1 MGILTEKYSVLMSVY
16 AKEKP
21 EHLRAS
27 IDSILK
33 QTVSADDFVL
43 VCDGFLTPEL
53 EEVISELGGG
63 LNVVRLSE
71 NVGLAAALAAG
82 LLHCANDLVMRM
94 DSDDVAVPTR
104 AEKQLLAMENADLCG
119 GTAAEFERDI
129 ADSVSRRELPSGHD
143 EIVRFARRRNPFNH
157 PTVMF
162 RKSLVE
168 KAGGY
173 SGDFPLAEDYYLWVR
188 MISAGARC
196 ANVSDVLVYM
206 RVGDGLYKR
215 RSGRKYYKDMKKFY
229 RYLYKSGFSAYKDYF
244 ICTRAQLM
252 GSLFPK
258 LTRKLLR
265 K

>member
-1 MGILTEKYSVLMSVY
+1 MTEKYSVLMSVY

-21 EHLRAS
+21 EYLRAS

-33 QTVSADDFVL
+33 QTVHADDFVL
-43 VCDGFLTPEL
+43 VCDGPLTSGL
-53 EEVISELGGG
+53 EEVISEVGGG
-63 LNVVRLSE
+63 LNVVRLAE

-82 LLHCANDLVMRM
+82 LSHCANELVMRM
-94 DSDDVAVPTR
+94 DSDDIAVPER
-104 AEKQLLAMENADLCG
+104 AEKQLLVMGNADLCG
-119 GTAAEFERDI
+119 GTAAEFEKEI
-129 ADSVSRRELPSGHD
+129 ADSASKRELPSGHD
-143 EIVRFARRRNPFNH
+143 EIVRFAKRRNPFNH

-162 RKSLVE
+162 RKSVAE

-173 SGDFPLAEDYYLWVR
+173 SGEFPLAEDYYLWVR

-196 ANVSDVLVYM
+196 INLADVLVYM

-215 RSGRKYYKDMKKFY
+215 RGGRKYYKDMKKFY
-229 RYLYKSGFSAYKDYF
+229 LYLYKSGFSAYKDYL
-244 ICTRAQLM
+244 ICSIAQFM
-252 GSLFPK
+252 GVMFPK